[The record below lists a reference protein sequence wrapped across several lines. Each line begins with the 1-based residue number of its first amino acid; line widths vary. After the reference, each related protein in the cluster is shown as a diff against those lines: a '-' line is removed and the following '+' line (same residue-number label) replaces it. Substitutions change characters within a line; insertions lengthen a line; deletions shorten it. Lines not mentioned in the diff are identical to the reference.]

1 MKVNEVMTREVEV
14 IHPTATLAE
23 AAEKMKQLNVGPLP
37 VCDGTKVLGMV
48 TDRDITIRATA
59 AGQDPN
65 KTNVQNVMTED
76 IVYVYDDQD
85 VEDAAKLMAEKQI
98 RRVVVL
104 NRDKRLVGIVAMA
117 DIAVDAHKDKVTGQ
131 TLERISEPAQPNRR

>member
-1 MKVNEVMTREVEV
+1 MTREVEV

-37 VCDGTKVLGMV
+37 VCDGTRVLGMV
-48 TDRDITIRATA
+48 TDRDITVRGTA
-59 AGQDPN
+59 AGHDPN

-85 VEDAAKLMAEKQI
+85 VEEAARTMAEKQI

-117 DIAVDAHKDKVTGQ
+117 DLAVDAQKDKLSGQ
-131 TLERISEPAQPNRR
+131 TLERISEPAHPNRQ